1 MTLGKYVMGTS
12 WRAFCIIGRVA
23 LSASVDDLIELARSR
38 MTRRGTRSLGFI
50 EFGTGL
56 EECFDEQGCDDEKS

>member
-1 MTLGKYVMGTS
+1 MTLGKYVVGTP

-23 LSASVDDLIELARSR
+23 LSASVYDLIEFARSH
-38 MTRRGTRSLGFI
+38 MTHRATRSLGFI

-56 EECFDEQGCDDEKS
+56 EECFDE